1 MPKYKVT
8 VPALEFEIE
17 AEPDDAWNL
26 AVYDVVENITLS
38 PNPDDEEES

>member
-17 AEPDDAWNL
+17 AEPDDARDQ
-26 AVYDVVENITLS
+26 AIYDVAENITLS
-38 PNPDDEEES
+38 PDPDED

>member
-17 AEPDDAWNL
+17 AKPDDAWNL
-26 AVYDVVENITLS
+26 AFYDVVENITLS
-38 PNPDDEEES
+38 PNPDEEEES